1 MLEWIKR
8 HKVFVI
14 ICFVIIVIGVPFAI
28 HCLFKIHPTEDYDFF
43 VAEWSAGELL
53 QYYGGVLAFSG
64 TVILGALSLH
74 QNEIIKQESDK
85 RIAIQEKREHD
96 SNMKVKIENIS
107 DNVANEILVY
117 KICVVKDKN
126 VIWKYPNAVKYDV
139 IKANDELEVE
149 LKTEEIQEDKVSI
162 QFDFRCNDKYGEEH
176 KYHVYSFCESNSST
190 PYFSIKEIFEE
201 NP

>member
-1 MLEWIKR
+1 MLWALCLAGRLLMYEEGKIHMLEWIKR

-96 SNMKVKIENIS
+96 SNMPRFRVKF
-107 DNVANEILVY
+107 L
-117 KICVVKDKN
+117 C
-126 VIWKYPNAVKYDV
+126 
-139 IKANDELEVE
+139 
-149 LKTEEIQEDKVSI
+149 
-162 QFDFRCNDKYGEEH
+162 CNGRYRPTRSGG
-176 KYHVYSFCESNSST
+176 
-190 PYFSIKEIFEE
+190 IFTH
-201 NP
+201 